1 MLQVYNNLLKYLDSD
16 IKKYPFDGDGI
27 VYGIVVHTY
36 ISEYI
41 QKLFRGEISYK
52 FADWRILR
60 LIWEH
65 KKVMFE
71 RICLIEK
78 KLGLDNTLSEHYK
91 AIVKEADNIRMV
103 YASYCMK
110 RRDSVLPIIS
120 KKLLAI
126 EKREREIL
134 TQLLR
139 LMKKE
144 IENETLEL
152 SKK

>member
-1 MLQVYNNLLKYLDSD
+1 MLKYLDSNLE
-16 IKKYPFDGDGI
+16 KYPLDSDGI

-41 QKLFRGEISYK
+41 MKLFRGEISYR

-65 KKVMFE
+65 KKVMLE
-71 RICLIEK
+71 RIVVIEK
-78 KLGLDNTLSEHYK
+78 KLDLDNTLSELYK
-91 AIVKEADNIRMV
+91 AIVKEADNIRMF

-110 RRDSVLPIIS
+110 RRDSILLIIS
-120 KKLLAI
+120 KKLLTI
-126 EKREREIL
+126 EAREREIL
-134 TQLLR
+134 TQLLQV
-139 LMKKE
+139 MKE
-144 IENETLEL
+144 DIEDGTLEA